1 MSDVQN
7 TTVTASPAVDTPA
20 AEPVTASTQ
29 PETTTSTTE
38 EAPKPA
44 ETSTE
49 IPAVTESKPTE
60 ATPAATEEAAPATE
74 EKKDEAAP
82 AEKVVEP
89 ISQGQLGYKGPGLLK
104 YAMPPSCTRP
114 SANVVQ
120 VSHPLEEGVLA
131 QR

>member
-1 MSDVQN
+1 ME
-7 TTVTASPAVDTPA
+7 TATETPA
-20 AEPVTASTQ
+20 ASEAKPLEST
-29 PETTTSTTE
+29 P
-38 EAPKPA
+38 
-44 ETSTE
+44 
-49 IPAVTESKPTE
+49 
-60 ATPAATEEAAPATE
+60 ATEEAAPVTE
-74 EKKDEAAP
+74 EKKEDAAP
-82 AEKVVEP
+82 AEKVIEP